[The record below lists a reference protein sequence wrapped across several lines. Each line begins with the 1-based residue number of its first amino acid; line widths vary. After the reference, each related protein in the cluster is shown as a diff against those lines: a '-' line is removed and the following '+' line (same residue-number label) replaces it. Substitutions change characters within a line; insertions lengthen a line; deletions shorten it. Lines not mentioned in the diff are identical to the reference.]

1 MLADTL
7 RPAFTKTT
15 EFDFETYAKMKPNST
30 IIQKRFVHYSYDENG
45 NRSVVKHSLTQKN
58 TVSLSNLAIGAAG
71 QYNGYMSPA
80 TRRKVNGI
88 IQNYLEA
95 VQLNTSMK
103 FPSSFPSQEVYPTFL
118 TLTLPADQLHCDNL
132 IKKNCFFR
140 FIEWLT
146 GDKEKGA
153 SGWGVKN
160 YIWVAETQKN
170 GRIHFHMIIDRAL
183 PADRINRKWN
193 QILERLGYVTF
204 FKMDQTDKY
213 KNGWFVDKE
222 QMKHRLADK
231 QKECRANGKSFNR
244 ADSVNEEKK
253 RQLEAYKR
261 GAANNWNNPPST
273 KIHSIQ
279 NIRKLSA
286 YVSKYMT
293 KAPEVNIKL
302 SEGEKLVEENG
313 KFFIET
319 QQVEYSISHE
329 GNDLETHKEPERRPV
344 KVDFRNRY
352 IRGRVWGASQLLHS
366 DNLNPYTV
374 ALETNSM
381 VTTTTYDYRTV
392 TISKPAYTE
401 NMFGERVFSHMQKVE
416 KVNVITESRRE
427 IAPAVVDYDASRI
440 IEFLKSGY
448 VPQKDIDKATARAG
462 EFFARAGGEIIP
474 LEHPQKD
481 VLRAYSPKMYERYAD
496 HYKTM
501 FIILYPN

>member
-1 MLADTL
+1 MLADTI
-7 RPAFTKTT
+7 RPSFTTTT
-15 EFDFETYAKMKPNST
+15 EFDFEKYVKIKPNSV
-30 IIQKRFVHYSYDENG
+30 ISQKRFVHYSYDENG
-45 NRSVVKHSLTQKN
+45 NRTVVKHSVTQKN
-58 TVSLSNLAIGAAG
+58 SVSLSNLAIGAAG

-103 FPSSFPSQEVYPTFL
+103 FPNSFPSQEVYPTFL

-193 QILERLGYVTF
+193 QFIERLGYVTF
-204 FKMDQTDKY
+204 FKLDQQDKY
-213 KNGWFVDKE
+213 KKGWFVDKE
-222 QMKHRLADK
+222 QMKYRLADK
-231 QKECRANGKSFNR
+231 QKACRAAGKKFDRSE
-244 ADSVNEEKK
+244 AVNEEKK
-253 RQLEAYKR
+253 RQLETYRR
-261 GAANNWNNPPST
+261 GVANNWNNPPST

-279 NIRKLSA
+279 SIRKLSA

-293 KAPEVNIKL
+293 KAPEPNIQL

-319 QQVEYSISHE
+319 QKVKHFVSIEGHE
-329 GNDLETHKEPERRPV
+329 IETHQEPERRSV

-374 ALETNSM
+374 ALEITSM
-381 VTTTTYDYRTV
+381 VSTTTYEYRTV
-392 TISKPAYTE
+392 TVSQPAYTT
-401 NMFGERVFSHMQKVE
+401 NIFGEKVFSHME
-416 KVNVITESRRE
+416 KVNKVNVLKESNRDL
-427 IAPAVVDYDASRI
+427 APVVVDYDASCVLQ
-440 IEFLKSGY
+440 FLKEGY
-448 VPQKDIDKATARAG
+448 VPEADIKKATARAG

-474 LEHPQKD
+474 METPTKD
-481 VLRAYSPKMYERYAD
+481 MLKLYFPKMYDRYAS
-496 HYKTM
+496 HYKTL
-501 FIILYPN
+501 FCTLYPN